1 MEIKPV
7 QPMLTRKS
15 NFTNNIKRKF
25 MLAGMF
31 FSEIGYLAKDVFI
44 PREKNYIKVDG
55 KLVEEEDLP
64 RCIIGMNDNRGV
76 KWVEQ
81 IVFSPEDTEK
91 LRQMKK
97 KDYITYRNK
106 LLETGNYHLLPLDK

>member
-1 MEIKPV
+1 M
-7 QPMLTRKS
+7 
-15 NFTNNIKRKF
+15 
-25 MLAGMF
+25 
-31 FSEIGYLAKDVFI
+31 AKDIFI

-97 KDYITYRNK
+97 KDYIAYRNK